1 MSAFTL
7 ETVLDTKTPNVI
19 EFLGSPSPHIQHS
32 ISGTL
37 RLVVQKPIQFKQL
50 SVLFL
55 GKVLAASSSSPLSA
69 KADDIDI
76 IRIEVPIINAPTQYQ
91 PGEYS
96 FPFQLTLPGDLV
108 TTNSTKLKSSPLD
121 WTFELFTTATPTG
134 LFNRRKIFRQPL
146 TLKRLHVP
154 PSDTSAVRYSAKRS
168 GQFECSIHSPRF
180 ISTQQKQLFYGVL
193 LRPQGEAFR
202 VKEIIAQAIQS
213 EQINFNTKKVDY
225 GPPKK
230 GEVDGLLSDP
240 EKAGSDAV
248 VSELYCN
255 LMNAPTA
262 SSNMAKAISESA
274 IVSNPD
280 QEGCSAMWGQGQI
293 IDVILDLNLNEI
305 LPSESLDWIQISHK
319 VRFTIVFADSE
330 VRNLVVLAPFQIGHF
345 LEESLSYQPIPD
357 GLTPP
362 DYSVN
367 DGQSTVLDSNLT
379 RISRQQLFY
388 DQYPERGPVVPDLV
402 DDMPPVYE
410 DEGRRPSYSE
420 KGTLVA

>member
-32 ISGTL
+32 FSGTL
-37 RLVVQKPIQFKQL
+37 RFVTQKPIQFKQL

-55 GKVLAASSSSPLSA
+55 GKGIWVICNTSWTRAANSRLTTRYHIVVLAVSSSSPLSA

-76 IRIEVPIINAPTQYQ
+76 VRIEVPIINAPTQYQ

-134 LFNRRKIFRQPL
+134 LFNRRKVLRQPL
-146 TLKRLHVP
+146 TLKRIHIP

-168 GQFECSIHSPRF
+168 GQFECSIYSPRF

-193 LRPQGEAFR
+193 LRPHGEAFR

-213 EQINFNTKKVDY
+213 EQIDFNTKRVDY

-230 GEVDGLLSDP
+230 TEV
-240 EKAGSDAV
+240 
-248 VSELYCN
+248 
-255 LMNAPTA
+255 
-262 SSNMAKAISESA
+262 
-274 IVSNPD
+274 
-280 QEGCSAMWGQGQI
+280 
-293 IDVILDLNLNEI
+293 
-305 LPSESLDWIQISHK
+305 
-319 VRFTIVFADSE
+319 
-330 VRNLVVLAPFQIGHF
+330 
-345 LEESLSYQPIPD
+345 
-357 GLTPP
+357 
-362 DYSVN
+362 
-367 DGQSTVLDSNLT
+367 
-379 RISRQQLFY
+379 
-388 DQYPERGPVVPDLV
+388 
-402 DDMPPVYE
+402 
-410 DEGRRPSYSE
+410 
-420 KGTLVA
+420 